1 MFTACEITIWEM
13 QVGEI
18 LVMCSSPLGDHL
30 EERVESTL
38 YMVMVMVIVYMVMYD
53 AVTMMISWCCSLN
66 HGCSVRKVWQ
76 VEVLFVF
83 HINISSNVYDNHSCV
98 YKAFLYLIIT
108 ITILFKFIKNI
119 DFMNTT
125 MLTNQSGM
133 KCGVG
138 SQRTFAMFSA
148 HSVES
153 TFLQQK
159 VPYFNVSRQNSVK
172 HC

>member
-1 MFTACEITIWEM
+1 MCTACEITIWEM

-18 LVMCSSPLGDHL
+18 LVRCSSPLGDHL

-38 YMVMVMVIVYMVMYD
+38 YMVMYD
-53 AVTMMISWCCSLN
+53 AVTMMISRCCSLN

-83 HINISSNVYDNHSCV
+83 HINISSNVYNNHSCV
-98 YKAFLYLIIT
+98 YKAFMYLIIT
-108 ITILFKFIKNI
+108 ITTFFKFIKNI
-119 DFMNTT
+119 DFMNTA

>member
-38 YMVMVMVIVYMVMYD
+38 YMVMYD
-53 AVTMMISWCCSLN
+53 AVTMMISRCCSLN

-83 HINISSNVYDNHSCV
+83 HINISSNVYNNHSCV
-98 YKAFLYLIIT
+98 YKAFMYLIIT
-108 ITILFKFIKNI
+108 ITTFFKFIKNI
-119 DFMNTT
+119 DFMNTA

>member
-18 LVMCSSPLGDHL
+18 LVRCSSPLGDHL

-38 YMVMVMVIVYMVMYD
+38 YMVMYD
-53 AVTMMISWCCSLN
+53 AVTMMISRCCSLN

-83 HINISSNVYDNHSCV
+83 HINISSNVYNNHSCV
-98 YKAFLYLIIT
+98 YKAFMYLIIT
-108 ITILFKFIKNI
+108 ITTFFKFIKNI
-119 DFMNTT
+119 DFMNTA

-138 SQRTFAMFSA
+138 SQRTFAIFSA

-153 TFLQQK
+153 TFSQQK

>member
-38 YMVMVMVIVYMVMYD
+38 YMVMYD
-53 AVTMMISWCCSLN
+53 AVTMMISRCCSLN

-83 HINISSNVYDNHSCV
+83 HINISSNVYNNHSCV
-98 YKAFLYLIIT
+98 YKAFMYLIIT
-108 ITILFKFIKNI
+108 ITTFFKFIKNI
-119 DFMNTT
+119 DFMNTA

-138 SQRTFAMFSA
+138 SQRTFAIFSA

-153 TFLQQK
+153 TFSQQK
-159 VPYFNVSRQNSVK
+159 VLYFNVSRQNSVK
-172 HC
+172 LC